1 MQTTNFTNPAPRGI
15 RRASDAQHDGS
26 GNNLVREH
34 YINNIKTTKA
44 KTSQGGDTATYL
56 ARPKTKPTETL
67 KGKLNRW
74 SSGYAEFIPQGS
86 KPSNRTMFRQLGN
99 SSFYR
104 SEGEK
109 ESSYSL
115 HINVDGKSDDP
126 VAEMFEQ
133 FKLLTAE
140 QQKTKPQLDTES
152 EGRMLFD
159 NGESLQVWLDSA
171 KGEVC
176 ILSRLQCSAQI
187 ERQLLQAQSQMNVT
201 LGRYRQD
208 IISHTLNK

>member
-1 MQTTNFTNPAPRGI
+1 
-15 RRASDAQHDGS
+15 
-26 GNNLVREH
+26 
-34 YINNIKTTKA
+34 
-44 KTSQGGDTATYL
+44 
-56 ARPKTKPTETL
+56 
-67 KGKLNRW
+67 
-74 SSGYAEFIPQGS
+74 
-86 KPSNRTMFRQLGN
+86 MFRQLGN